1 MTEPTSSFPLYI
13 EFLFLLLGAI
23 ASLVVYF
30 LLRMA
35 VTRSVQDKKEL
46 ETAFFSRL
54 NFPLV
59 FLVLFL
65 CLRWDIVRVNL
76 FPSGKMDNYLNAG
89 LLFFI
94 IFFLIR
100 YFDLFLCRWH
110 ARRSRLFPVP
120 RVLHGFILAILYIV
134 SLFIILNRYMGLS
147 ISTFL
152 TTSALLTMI
161 LGLALQGVLSNIL
174 SGLSLHF
181 IKSFSKGDWVK
192 ISGHEGIVLDTNWR
206 ETRIFDRQSNII
218 ILPNNVVASE
228 KFTNFSNPDKRTALT
243 FPVKVSSD
251 ASPSD
256 VFAALA
262 EAASDVPDIL
272 ASPKPQTYILSF
284 DDFGL
289 DYELKFWIT
298 DFSRKHPIMGEVGKK
313 IWYRFQRRNIQ
324 IPVPVSEKVMDI
336 IRSVN
341 TDEKRMAVEQKVK
354 KNFNDLMNSSFL
366 RYDEGE
372 NRGELMLDEK
382 HVQSLATRIRRLR
395 FDREEVIFRQGDRG
409 EQCYVVSCGRIKGS
423 ISCEEPG
430 KTFTTEFV
438 LERGALFGEMSL
450 FTGMPRTASVIAEE
464 ETEVLEITAEDFA
477 VLLVDNDELSESIA
491 DMVSRRNSENRS
503 NLEKIKELSAED
515 IDLSTNKKSIIKRLK
530 GLVAGFIR

>member
-1 MTEPTSSFPLYI
+1 MTESTSSFPLYI
-13 EFLFLLLGAI
+13 EFLFLLLGAV

-35 VTRSVQDKKEL
+35 VTRSIQDKKKL

-54 NFPLV
+54 SFPLV
-59 FLVLFL
+59 FLALFL
-65 CLRWDIVRVNL
+65 CLRWDIVRAHL
-76 FPSGKMDNYLNAG
+76 FPSGKLDNYLNAG

-100 YFDLFLCRWH
+100 YFDLFLRRWH
-110 ARRSRLFPVP
+110 SRQSKPFPLP
-120 RVLHGFILAILYIV
+120 RVLHSFILAILYLI
-134 SLFIILNRYMGLS
+134 SLFIILNKYMGLS
-147 ISTFL
+147 ISHFL

-181 IKSFSKGDWVK
+181 TRSFSKGDWVE
-192 ISGHEGIVLDTNWR
+192 IRGHEGVVLDTNWR

-218 ILPNNVVASE
+218 VLPNNVVASE
-228 KFTNFSNPDKRTALT
+228 KITNFSHPDKKTALN
-243 FPVKVSSD
+243 FPIKVSSD

-272 ASPKPQTYILSF
+272 TSPKPQTYILSF
-284 DDFGL
+284 DDFGVT
-289 DYELKFWIT
+289 YVLKFWIT
-298 DFSRKHPIMGEVGKK
+298 DFSRKHPIMGEIGKK

-324 IPVPVSEKVMDI
+324 IPVPVSDKVMDI
-336 IRSVN
+336 VRSVN
-341 TDEKRMAVEQKVK
+341 TDEKHMEVERKVK

-366 RYDEGE
+366 RYDEGA
-372 NRGELMLDEK
+372 NKGELMLDEK
-382 HVQSLATRIRRLR
+382 HVHSLATHIRRLR
-395 FDREEVIFRQGDRG
+395 FDRGELIFPQGDRG

-423 ISCEEPG
+423 ISYEESG
-430 KTFTTEFV
+430 KTFRTEFV

-450 FTGMPRTASVIAEE
+450 FTGMPRTASVTAEE
-464 ETEVLEITAEDFA
+464 ETEVLEITAEDFT
-477 VLLVDNDELSESIA
+477 VLLIDNDELSESIA

-515 IDLSTNKKSIIKRLK
+515 IDLSTNKKSIMKRLK
-530 GLVAGFIR
+530 GLVTGLIR